1 MINLLPED
9 SKREVQAARVNVIL
23 LRYNLLLLSA
33 FAALA
38 ATCLLFYVILFS
50 AQSNAVSTN
59 STNTQEASKY
69 TKVQE
74 KADQYKQ
81 DLATAKAI
89 LDRGVN
95 YTSFIIDLTKLL
107 PSGVILGGINLSAA
121 DIGKQVSFTSQAAS
135 YDKAIELKRQFER
148 SFYYTNIHFQNITDA
163 GVSED
168 PATKAY
174 PITVTMSVLVCD
186 GVCPDKQAAYDKEQA
201 RLKAEADKKAA
212 AEKSDAG
219 TEESE

>member
-9 SKREVQAARVNVIL
+9 SKKEIQAARVNVIL
-23 LRYNLLLLSA
+23 LRYNLLMLSA

-50 AQSNAVSTN
+50 AQSTAVSTN
-59 STNTQEASKY
+59 STNTQEAQKY
-69 TKVQE
+69 DDVQK
-74 KADQYKQ
+74 KAEQYKQ

-107 PSGVILGGINLSAA
+107 PSGVILGGINLSAG
-121 DIGKQVSFTSQAAS
+121 DIGKQVSFTSQAEN
-135 YDKAIELKRQFER
+135 YDKAIELKKRFED
-148 SFYYTNIHFQNITDA
+148 SYYYTNIFFQNIANA
-163 GVSED
+163 GASED

-186 GVCPDKQAAYDKEQA
+186 GVCPDKKEAYDKEQA
-201 RLKAEADKKAA
+201 RLKAEADKKA
-212 AEKSDAG
+212 EAG
-219 TEESE
+219 KNDTDTEETE